1 MTIGEAAM
9 RHDVLLLFYMSVS
22 LQAMSVVPFGSHW
35 VFLSL
40 FNCLKVLTIYSVG
53 QLLSKF

>member
-9 RHDVLLLFYMSVS
+9 RNDVLLLFYMSIFP
-22 LQAMSVVPFGSHW
+22 QAMSVVPFGSHW

-40 FNCLKVLTIYSVG
+40 FNCLKVFHYL
-53 QLLSKF
+53 